1 MSTEATCKLIRPD
14 AAYDGK
20 TGLTYLKGIA
30 KESVG
35 STGISMVLLNSPPGG
50 RTKAH
55 RHDHE
60 TAIYMISGETNTWY
74 GERLENHVVLGAG
87 DMFYIPAGVPHL
99 AANLGKQPVVQV
111 IARTDPNQLESVI
124 LMPEL
129 EALVP
134 AEVQT
139 ET

>member
-1 MSTEATCKLIRPD
+1 MSMEATCKLIRPD
-14 AAYDGK
+14 TTYEGK

-30 KESVG
+30 KELVG
-35 STGISMVLLNSPPGG
+35 STGISMVLLHSPPGG

-55 RHDHE
+55 RHGHE

-74 GERLENHVVLGAG
+74 GERLENHVVLRAG

-99 AANLGKQPVVQV
+99 AANLGDQTVVQV
-111 IARTDPNQLESVI
+111 IARTDPNEPESVV
-124 LMPEL
+124 LLPEL

-134 AEVQT
+134 A
-139 ET
+139 